1 ILLIVMIPVVTRN
14 AMHGRI
20 FSVMHFAYL
29 SLSAINCGRFNH
41 NMCSYWSHQ
50 HHNITT
56 YRCMY
61 INCVIQHAVPW
72 MISCRIPELA
82 NFAICI
88 NKTEVKDIW
97 RHQYKSS
104 SNDAFSFFEVIK
116 IELLTFHIQFITVV
130 PKLFPMAAP
139 LPNPDFSRLPVSNSK
154 KCTLQNSDSQ

>member
-1 ILLIVMIPVVTRN
+1 MIPVVTRN

-116 IELLTFHIQFITVV
+116 NRALNLPYSVYNSGSQTFSTGSSLAKSRF
-130 PKLFPMAAP
+130 FEAP
-139 LPNPDFSRLPVSNSK
+139 SVKF
-154 KCTLQNSDSQ
+154 